1 MTKNSALKVAV
12 IGGGNIAQ
20 QHLPVLKDLPEA
32 DVVALA
38 DANPK
43 VLQESTDRFAIPNR
57 WSSHMELLEEDR
69 PDAVFVLV
77 SVLSVADVAADFI
90 EAWIPTFF
98 EKPLGLYTSQ
108 TRRLAALV
116 DQNDALAM
124 VGVNRRF
131 YSTLLQG
138 REKLLE
144 SGSIRSIDLEAHE
157 DINRLQ
163 GNTNFQRKSCDAGVR
178 RTAFTPW
185 TCSGFLVGISL
196 RLRWRIIRSKDPCR
210 TVVQR

>member
-43 VLQESTDRFAIPNR
+43 VLQESADRFAIPNR

-77 SVLSVADVAADFI
+77 SVEHGRDAHLFARF
-90 EAWIPTFF
+90 
-98 EKPLGLYTSQ
+98 LYGHPP
-108 TRRLAALV
+108 AP
-116 DQNDALAM
+116 
-124 VGVNRRF
+124 
-131 YSTLLQG
+131 G
-138 REKLLE
+138 R
-144 SGSIRSIDLEAHE
+144 GSRSH
-157 DINRLQ
+157 
-163 GNTNFQRKSCDAGVR
+163 
-178 RTAFTPW
+178 
-185 TCSGFLVGISL
+185 
-196 RLRWRIIRSKDPCR
+196 
-210 TVVQR
+210 